1 MNRPT
6 CIKEKENGIEVR
18 IRMGDVYV
26 SSIEWGYG
34 AFVRRETLAFK
45 PINEWTVKYYDPKNN
60 TRTETFRTPKAAIL
74 AARQFC
80 IKGAVNLI
88 YKRIPIF

>member
-26 SSIEWGYG
+26 STIEWGYG
-34 AFVRRETLAFK
+34 CFIRRDKIVFR
-45 PINEWTVKYYDPKNN
+45 PINEWIVTFYDPSNN
-60 TRTETFRTPKAAIL
+60 MQKQSFKSAKDAIL

-88 YKRIPIF
+88 